1 MVLYLHAHRSTGWL
15 GLAELGWLF
24 TLGSKH
30 QVGFNCVSCVS
41 HPPWTSGYLGHVIC
55 SLSLLLG
62 HKMQGMGVGVGNTH
76 SLSKLTFSFS
86 HHSPDNF
93 SG

>member
-1 MVLYLHAHRSTGWL
+1 MLIISSPRWKKARLIQLTAD
-15 GLAELGWLF
+15 WLF

-62 HKMQGMGVGVGNTH
+62 HKMQGMGVGVP
-76 SLSKLTFSFS
+76 LSPTLPKAKS
-86 HHSPDNF
+86 HFYFKGSTM
-93 SG
+93 